1 MKILSFAWT
10 VLLTCVLA
18 AAPVSTSQPQDILRL
33 KPGNYWVYQGQAEWV
48 DASGPDGIGKS
59 HLTWK
64 MEVLEEVDHGDVK
77 AFLIKG
83 SVLDLP
89 WYQPGLE
96 PGLSVWLFY
105 QSRLFATDE
114 FDLAR
119 FRDPKD
125 PLTDV
130 LKAQKQEDPI
140 LDFPLQTKRC
150 ARALY
155 AQPVRADHMYCWYA
169 EMSRE
174 KGVKVGD
181 NSFSNVD
188 VWTAAFRTNPDHQ
201 ILTFADGI
209 GITGYDYSHH
219 GTTSEVHLKLAEVK
233 LN

>member
-1 MKILSFAWT
+1 MKIMSFAWMI
-10 VLLTCVLA
+10 LSCA
-18 AAPVSTSQPQDILRL
+18 FPMAPAPTSQPQDILRL
-33 KPGNYWVYQGQAEWV
+33 KPGNYWVYQGEAEWA
-48 DASGPDGIGKS
+48 DASAANGIAKS
-59 HLTWK
+59 HIRWK
-64 MEVLEEVDHGDVK
+64 TEVLEEVDHGETK
-77 AFLIKG
+77 AYLVKG

-89 WYQPGLE
+89 WYQPGQE
-96 PGLSVWLFY
+96 PALSVWLFY
-105 QSRLFATDE
+105 QGRLFTTDQ
-114 FDLAR
+114 FDVAR
-119 FRDPKD
+119 FRNPEDS
-125 PLTDV
+125 LTDV
-130 LKAQKQEDPI
+130 LNAQKQEDPI
-140 LDFPLQTKRC
+140 LDFPLQTKHC

-155 AQPVRADHMYCWYA
+155 AQQVRADHMYCWYA

-174 KGVKVGD
+174 KAVKVGD